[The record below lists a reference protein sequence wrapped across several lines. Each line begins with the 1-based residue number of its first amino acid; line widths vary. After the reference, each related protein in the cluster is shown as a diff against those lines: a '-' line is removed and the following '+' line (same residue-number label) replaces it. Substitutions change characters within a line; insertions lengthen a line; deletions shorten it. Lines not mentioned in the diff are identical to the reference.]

1 MKVLSDKRGRPDVK
15 RNSEATWR
23 AFYSMLGPY
32 ATANFILIGMLALF
46 VFKPSVN
53 DPSTYWTMAV
63 MVIMILVAGGFIVK
77 GTLRHKSILKSAEQD
92 RKRLAAGLPLDPED
106 PEDTKA

>member
-1 MKVLSDKRGRPDVK
+1 VNKRT
-15 RNSEATWR
+15 SAATWR

-53 DPSTYWTMAV
+53 DPSTYWVLAV

-77 GTLRHKSILKSAEQD
+77 GTLRHKTILKSAKED
-92 RKRLAAGLPLDPED
+92 RRRLAAGLPLDAED